1 MQRLNLWPN
10 VESFVGKVGLLVEVR
25 PTHTAAPNSI
35 VLCYTAAAAAAVIAV
50 VQTATL
56 RILLGMA
63 LVALQSFKAGLDH
76 DKALLSG
83 TPTTSS
89 SNGDGGSSSSGSSGG
104 SSAAG
109 DVQSLPEGLAAA
121 EALSGDMQ
129 LAVLFR
135 SQKKQ
140 LLLDVISGLAE
151 KLKQVGSD
159 GWGLS
164 ALVGV

>member
-1 MQRLNLWPN
+1 M
-10 VESFVGKVGLLVEVR
+10 VEVR

-35 VLCYTAAAAAAVIAV
+35 VLCYTAAAAAAAAAAVIAV

-83 TPTTSS
+83 IPTTSS

>member
-1 MQRLNLWPN
+1 
-10 VESFVGKVGLLVEVR
+10 
-25 PTHTAAPNSI
+25 
-35 VLCYTAAAAAAVIAV
+35 
-50 VQTATL
+50 
-56 RILLGMA
+56 MA

-83 TPTTSS
+83 GSSSS
-89 SNGDGGSSSSGSSGG
+89 SNGDGGSSGGSNAG

-109 DVQSLPEGLAAA
+109 DVQSPVEGSAAA
-121 EALSGDMQ
+121 EALSRDMQ

-151 KLKQVGSD
+151 KLKQVGAD
-159 GWGLS
+159 GWR
-164 ALVGV
+164 